1 MTCSKGWVGL
11 KLTASTSRASHA
23 QIIFLLLNSCCLA
36 DGVHFFHHF
45 FLPAVYAY
53 HCLMYNDMWQS
64 AMIALLHI
72 EHTILVFQCC
82 TLLHPF
88 PHINL
93 FQALSLLLCSYLPR
107 LWLICLY
114 SHVIKSCQS
123 PCLPTDNSSHLIIFQ
138 KVVWSLSLDY
148 SIPYSTSYAPHVP
161 SSFKS
166 VLSPGIGI

>member
-1 MTCSKGWVGL
+1 MTCSKGWVRL

-23 QIIFLLLNSCCLA
+23 QIIFFIVKFVLFGRWCT
-36 DGVHFFHHF
+36 FFPSF

-64 AMIALLHI
+64 AVIALLHI
-72 EHTILVFQCC
+72 ERTILVFQCC

-93 FQALSLLLCSYLPR
+93 FQALSLLLCSYVPR
-107 LWLICLY
+107 LWLICLC

-123 PCLPTDNSSHLIIFQ
+123 PCLPTDNSSHLIIF
-138 KVVWSLSLDY
+138 KRLYGHWV
-148 SIPYSTSYAPHVP
+148 
-161 SSFKS
+161 
-166 VLSPGIGI
+166 

>member
-1 MTCSKGWVGL
+1 MTCSKGWVRL

-72 EHTILVFQCC
+72 ERTILVFQCC
-82 TLLHPF
+82 MLLHPF

-123 PCLPTDNSSHLIIFQ
+123 PCLPTDNSSHLIIF
-138 KVVWSLSLDY
+138 KRLYGHWV
-148 SIPYSTSYAPHVP
+148 
-161 SSFKS
+161 
-166 VLSPGIGI
+166 